1 MSLTTLDAMPIGT
14 SGHMMQTRS
23 VSGFRFRIDATGPS
37 IDGTEGTL
45 IAGVRVDGG
54 DVAVGDRLR
63 IALSSGDVDVVVSG
77 FPLIRWDDPSLR
89 SIAVTGLPPEEAVV
103 GAVAVRIDGGA

>member
-1 MSLTTLDAMPIGT
+1 
-14 SGHMMQTRS
+14 MQTQS

-37 IDGTEGTL
+37 IDGTEGTV
-45 IAGVRVDGG
+45 IAGVRVEGG

-103 GAVAVRIDGGA
+103 GAVAARIDGGA